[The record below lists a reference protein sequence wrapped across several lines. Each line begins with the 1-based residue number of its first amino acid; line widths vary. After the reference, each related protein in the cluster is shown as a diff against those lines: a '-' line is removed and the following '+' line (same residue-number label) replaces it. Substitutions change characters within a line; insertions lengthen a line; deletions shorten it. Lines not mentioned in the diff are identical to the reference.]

1 MELKLKMNHISYSIL
16 KSGTNCSEVSSGTT
30 EITKLGTLWV
40 RNTAETRTSQ
50 KRMERNGM
58 KRSIGTSVPVVRTE
72 VVRLE

>member
-40 RNTAETRTSQ
+40 RNTAETRTSIARKVMQ
-50 KRMERNGM
+50 VVALV
-58 KRSIGTSVPVVRTE
+58 SPVMMSPE
-72 VVRLE
+72 S